1 MNPER
6 RRRTVEKV
14 RSRLGH
20 ERVSERRACRA
31 LGQPRS
37 TQRYAARKPDA
48 DRRLISEM
56 RRLVEAF
63 PRYGSERVHQLLV
76 GTGPSGGWRVNL
88 KRVHR
93 LWKQEHMQVPQK
105 QHKKRRL
112 PGHSGN
118 GCVRHKPTGRN
129 HVWSYD
135 FVMDRT
141 EDGRQLKLLVVIDE
155 FTRENLVIEAAR
167 SFTARDVILTLQY
180 LFAVRGAPEHI
191 RSDNGPEFVA
201 KEVQRWLDRAS
212 VRTLYIQKA
221 SPWENGYVE
230 SFNGKLRD
238 ELLNRELFLGLDE
251 ARYVLDEW
259 RNEYNHRRP
268 HSGIEWQT
276 PAAYAARWMNDETD
290 GVFPSSSLADPPVG
304 AAPLPPAQPARS
316 LNPILS
322 N

>member
-6 RRRTVEKV
+6 RRRTVAKV
-14 RSRLGH
+14 RNRLGH
-20 ERVSERRACRA
+20 DKISERRACKA
-31 LGQPRS
+31 LSQPRS
-37 TQRYAARKPDA
+37 TQRYSPKKPDA
-48 DRRLISEM
+48 DRRLIAEM
-56 RRLVEAF
+56 RRLVESF

-76 GTGPSGGWRVNL
+76 GTNWRVNF
-88 KRVHR
+88 KRLHR
-93 LWKQEHMQVPQK
+93 LWKQEHMQVP
-105 QHKKRRL
+105 KKHRKRRRL
-112 PGHSGN
+112 PGTSAN
-118 GCVRHKPTGRN
+118 GCVRHRAMHPN

-135 FVMDRT
+135 FVTDRT

-155 FTRENLVIEAAR
+155 FTRECLAVEAAR
-167 SFTARDVILTLQY
+167 TFTSRDVKLTLQY

-201 KEVQRWLDRAS
+201 NEIQRWLGQAS

-259 RNEYNHRRP
+259 RNDYNHRRP
-268 HSGIEWQT
+268 HSGIGWRT
-276 PAAYAARWMNDETD
+276 PAAYAAGLHDEDTD
-290 GVFPSSSLADPPVG
+290 GVFPSVKLADPPVG
-304 AAPLPPAQPARS
+304 ATPLPPAQPAIN

-322 N
+322 F